1 MIENLEI
8 IQHFN
13 SDLLQ
18 EIDAFSVVKNV
29 PKDTEIIRD
38 GQYITSIPIVI
49 KGLVKVFTRYNEKEF
64 LLYYIKPSES
74 CVLSFIIGQKHE
86 PSTIFAKTEE
96 DSQILLMPFDKVAKW
111 IKIYPEFSLMYFNQF
126 NVRYYDL
133 IETLNHVLFDRLD
146 SRLFSYLKDKAVA
159 TNTTTI
165 PISHKEIAFELGTSR
180 EVISRVLKKLES
192 ENKVLQTSKGIKII

>member
-1 MIENLEI
+1 
-8 IQHFN
+8 
-13 SDLLQ
+13 
-18 EIDAFSVVKNV
+18 
-29 PKDTEIIRD
+29 
-38 GQYITSIPIVI
+38 
-49 KGLVKVFTRYNEKEF
+49 
-64 LLYYIKPSES
+64 
-74 CVLSFIIGQKHE
+74 
-86 PSTIFAKTEE
+86 
-96 DSQILLMPFDKVAKW
+96 
-111 IKIYPEFSLMYFNQF
+111 MYFNQF

>member
-1 MIENLEI
+1 MISNLKI
-8 IQHFN
+8 VQHFD

-18 EIDAFSVVKNV
+18 EIDAFSVIKKV
-29 PKDTEIIRD
+29 PKDMEIIRD

-49 KGLVKVFTRYNEKEF
+49 SGLVKVFTRYNEKEF

-74 CVLSFIIGQKHE
+74 CVLSFIIGQKQE
-86 PSTIFAKTEE
+86 LSTFFAKTEE
-96 DSQILLMPFDKVAKW
+96 DSQILLMPLNKVAKW
-111 IKIYPEFSLMYFNQF
+111 IKNYPEFSSMYFNQF

-146 SRLFSYLKDKAVA
+146 SRLFSYLKEKSVA
-159 TNTTTI
+159 TNTTMI
-165 PISHKEIAFELGTSR
+165 AISHKEIAFELGTSR

-192 ENKVLQTSKGIKII
+192 ENKVLQTTKGIKIL